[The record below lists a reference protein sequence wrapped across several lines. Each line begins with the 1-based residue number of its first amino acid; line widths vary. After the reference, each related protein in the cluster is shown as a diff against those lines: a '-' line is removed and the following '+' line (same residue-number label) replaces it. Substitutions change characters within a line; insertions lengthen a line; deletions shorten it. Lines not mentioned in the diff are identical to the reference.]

1 MIDLILPCLNEEKA
15 LPWVLSR
22 VSKNINAIVV
32 DNGSSDNSIE
42 IAKSFGAKVIECEQP
57 GYGAAC
63 HAGLLAASA
72 QTIAFC
78 DCDATIDPSV
88 IDLQAVAVQEQTIDL
103 AIARRIPASYS
114 AMTIPMRIANRE
126 LARRIRKSTTYKLFD
141 LGPLRIVNTQKYI
154 DLNIKDRRSGYPLEM
169 ILRANAK
176 NWKIKTFDIQYLKRE
191 GKSKVTGTLRG
202 TINAIK
208 DMNKAFSDMH
218 IESESR

>member
-1 MIDLILPCLNEEKA
+1 M
-15 LPWVLSR
+15 
-22 VSKNINAIVV
+22 
-32 DNGSSDNSIE
+32 
-42 IAKSFGAKVIECEQP
+42 
-57 GYGAAC
+57 
-63 HAGLLAASA
+63 
-72 QTIAFC
+72 
-78 DCDATIDPSV
+78 
-88 IDLQAVAVQEQTIDL
+88 
-103 AIARRIPASYS
+103 
-114 AMTIPMRIANRE
+114 
-126 LARRIRKSTTYKLFD
+126 
-141 LGPLRIVNTQKYI
+141 NTQKYI